1 MDNLEQQIEARLN
14 ELSDDELNKLAIHLK
29 VPRAHKGI
37 QAPLRVKISD
47 LQRMNFVKWVKDTGN
62 IQKAGIYLGIIGE
75 SALPKEELSKPKENN
90 QEQLSDIIKALN
102 ELKEALA
109 ENTNLIRTQKARE
122 AVKSAMS
129 PLKDVYHY
137 LRKSI
142 PKDCDDYT
150 AECIDNIKATA
161 REHPKG
167 YNALWDSLVAKPEF
181 ISDLMHL
188 AETTDKRYIVT
199 PTSQSDSILGDT
211 WTILGIPINVKKLCT
226 KLKSRPFCLICCL
239 LVIVAIVTHPLWFSL
254 TNKIGHDSDE
264 NTNISSETKTDKKI
278 EDITLL
284 YLFENDFNNLLRAG
298 EDRFLSG
305 KEGSQ
310 TIIKSKIYL
319 DFETQTEFVG
329 FYIPSVPETFDICTH
344 LAENYKTALELTKKV
359 MVESSSIGLQPVNT
373 SELKF
378 SGRVFIYHEY
388 PLLEAQKRELFTLY
402 KKHDLS
408 PQFRGT
414 TYLFKKKQIE
424 KSQ

>member
-1 MDNLEQQIEARLN
+1 MDNIEQQIEARLN

-29 VPRAHKGI
+29 VPRAHDGI

-47 LQRMNFVKWVKDTGN
+47 QQRMNFVKWVKDTGN
-62 IQKAGIYLGIIGE
+62 IQKTGIYLGIIGE

-90 QEQLSDIIKALN
+90 QEFGHDTIK
-102 ELKEALA
+102 
-109 ENTNLIRTQKARE
+109 T
-122 AVKSAMS
+122 S
-129 PLKDVYHY
+129 
-137 LRKSI
+137 
-142 PKDCDDYT
+142 
-150 AECIDNIKATA
+150 
-161 REHPKG
+161 
-167 YNALWDSLVAKPEF
+167 KPWY
-181 ISDLMHL
+181 
-188 AETTDKRYIVT
+188 KRI
-199 PTSQSDSILGDT
+199 
-211 WTILGIPINVKKLCT
+211 WA
-226 KLKSRPFCLICCL
+226 
-239 LVIVAIVTHPLWFSL
+239 IVAGLIIFLAAL
-254 TNKIGHDSDE
+254 TTLILNLDKIKEKVPQNDFNKT
-264 NTNISSETKTDKKI
+264 NTETKTDKKV

-298 EDRFLSG
+298 EDRFLTD